1 MLKLYYHPLSTYSRR
16 VRIALLE
23 KRIPAELIEVDLFA
37 RAQFQADYLT
47 RNPYGRVPTLEEDGL
62 TLFESSAILEYLE
75 ARYPEPALL
84 PSDRIGCAL
93 TAMHL
98 KLCDLELAA
107 NAHKILLPK
116 RFMPREKWKLDV
128 MEKAKARIERHFSI
142 LEKQLEGRSYLIGNR
157 FGLVEIAA
165 IPFLEF
171 LPLMEVSS
179 PPAVTAWAQRLL
191 GRPSARETRPER

>member
-23 KRIPAELIEVDLFA
+23 KNIPAELVEVDLFA
-37 RAQFQADYLT
+37 RAQFQPDYLA

-84 PSDRIGCAL
+84 PPDRTGRAL

-128 MEKAKARIERHFSI
+128 MEKARTRIERHLSI
-142 LEKQLEGRSYLIGNR
+142 LEKRLEGQSYLIGDR
-157 FGLVEIAA
+157 FGLVEVAA

-171 LPLMEVSS
+171 LPLMEIS
-179 PPAVTAWAQRLL
+179 PPAALASWAQRLL
-191 GRPSARETRPER
+191 ERPSARETRPER